1 MHILQLFMLL
11 AGVVIILGLVHS
23 IREFVTETLKDLK
36 DGKF

>member
-1 MHILQLFMLL
+1 MHILQLIMLL

-36 DGKF
+36 NDKF